1 MTNPSDAQGAV
12 GTLRRGRLAILLA
25 GSLLALL
32 ATAAA
37 PAINLNSSLALAA
50 WAVSAS
56 GGFVGTPV
64 VLVLGIAWLTCA
76 GTFPG
81 GRRSFAL
88 VLLASLVGVL
98 AAQAWINEQVIKPAI
113 GAARPNIRELADL
126 GVIGSADEFYRMA
139 TKKRRTEELGHLFN
153 TEPAASRVP
162 DLHPLVRA
170 HWLAETGHSFPSG
183 HTLATVTLATVFTVL
198 GFRVGGRPNWLAW
211 LFLPWA
217 VLVGWSRHLLR
228 VHSTADICCGGLAGM
243 ILGLLLVWLVLQW
256 LERRPV
262 ETGY

>member
-76 GTFPG
+76 ATFV
-81 GRRSFAL
+81 A
-88 VLLASLVGVL
+88 
-98 AAQAWINEQVIKPAI
+98 N
-113 GAARPNIRELADL
+113 
-126 GVIGSADEFYRMA
+126 
-139 TKKRRTEELGHLFN
+139 
-153 TEPAASRVP
+153 
-162 DLHPLVRA
+162 
-170 HWLAETGHSFPSG
+170 
-183 HTLATVTLATVFTVL
+183 
-198 GFRVGGRPNWLAW
+198 
-211 LFLPWA
+211 
-217 VLVGWSRHLLR
+217 
-228 VHSTADICCGGLAGM
+228 
-243 ILGLLLVWLVLQW
+243 
-256 LERRPV
+256 
-262 ETGY
+262 